1 MWFTSE
7 NYLVLTLTLNLD
19 KKYMTNRK
27 ITGIYLEFNYQVNLN
42 IAEINNVELVK
53 SDFNISEM

>member
-53 SDFNISEM
+53 SDFNISEL